1 MRSSRSSR
9 MRVDVPGGTA
19 TEWLFLQRKAT
30 MHGSQKVYVYSKNA
44 LGAAISLSSNWRTA
58 ID

>member
-1 MRSSRSSR
+1 